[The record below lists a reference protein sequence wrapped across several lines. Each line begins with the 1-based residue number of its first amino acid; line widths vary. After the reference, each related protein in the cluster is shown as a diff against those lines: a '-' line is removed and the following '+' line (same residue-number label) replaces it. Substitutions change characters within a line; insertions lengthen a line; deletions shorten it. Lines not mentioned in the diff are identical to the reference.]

1 MHSTRR
7 AGPKAL
13 ALAIGFALTGIASL
27 ASAQAIPAPG
37 LKANGSISYDAEGV
51 PTVTA
56 ATDEDAAWL
65 MGYAH
70 ARDRFF
76 QMDLLRRTASGTLA
90 ELVGPSV
97 LARDVELR
105 TLGLRRAA
113 WASWA
118 KSSPELRGQLKAYS
132 DGVNA
137 WLKTNP
143 VPTEHQALELTSADV
158 WSPVDSLV
166 IGKLLAFQLSFDLDI
181 DYTVKLG
188 AYQQAGAAAGFN
200 GAALFF
206 EDTHRSMPADD
217 RVTVPGFLA
226 SLSSEEGE
234 GSDALNPKSGS
245 APAFDPEAVPMVDA
259 QVLQAAQNYV
269 ERIRDNPV
277 IAPQLS
283 RRENR
288 AGSNWWIVGGQHTA
302 SGKPILA
309 NDPHLALDTPML
321 FHEGHVISNDPRYPT
336 PMNTVGAVA
345 PGTPVPI
352 LGCNSHFCWGLT
364 TNPLDVTDAYSERF
378 ILNSYGLPTHTI
390 YQGTAEP
397 VLWVFQSYFVNNI
410 GDGVRDNVTRNNSI
424 GYTNG
429 GISILVPRRNNGPV
443 LSITGNTGIS
453 VAYTGW
459 GATQELEAFS
469 RMNRATNLEQFR
481 AALQYFDVG
490 SQNFAYA
497 DKQGNIAYFA
507 TAEAPIREDLQRNT
521 VTGVPPYLI
530 RNGQG
535 GNEWLP
541 RTNTYPAQALPYEVL
556 SPAEMPQ
563 SVNPARGYIANANN
577 DPVGN
582 TLDNSVVNEQRP
594 GGGIYY
600 LSPGYSS
607 YRQGRIDRELQ
618 RLIARGGITIEDMQ
632 ALQANTQFLDAE
644 LVLPHLLGAAERI
657 GASNCRATFDP
668 TDPRIAQSLDL
679 LRSWDYSA
687 PTGIREGYDR
697 GDNPMNLPE
706 PSDAQIRASAAAT
719 IWSVFRG
726 QLVRNVIDH
735 TLTQVGLGG
744 QLPGNNEAYVAV
756 KRLLDTFETRQGRG
770 ASGLD
775 FFGNVPAAF
784 ANLPAADRRD
794 CLLVGSLK
802 NALDTLSSEAFA
814 PAFARS
820 TNVLDYRWGKL
831 HRIVLDHPLG
841 GPFNIP
847 GSNPYPFQNLSP
859 QLPGLARP
867 GGYEVVDASGHGVRS
882 NTVNGFMFG
891 SGPVRRFIG
900 EMTDPPTLL
909 QIMPGGQDGKI
920 GGPGYVSQLPR
931 WLVNA
936 YKPLVLDP
944 AASQAGEVAKIEFTP
959 R

>member
-1 MHSTRR
+1 MHITRR
-7 AGPKAL
+7 VGHRSL
-13 ALAIGFALTGIASL
+13 ALAIGIALGGFASI

-37 LKANGSISYDAEGV
+37 LGANGSISYDAEGV

-65 MGYAH
+65 VGYAH

-113 WASWA
+113 WATWA
-118 KSSPELRGQLKAYS
+118 KTSPEMRGQLKAYS

-137 WLKTNP
+137 WLRSHP
-143 VPTEHQALELTSADV
+143 VPAEHQALELSSADP

-206 EDTHRSMPADD
+206 EDTHRSMPADN
-217 RVTVPGFLA
+217 RLTVPGFLA
-226 SLSSEEGE
+226 GLNESGPA
-234 GSDALNPKSGS
+234 GDASPKSVT
-245 APAFDPEAVPMVDA
+245 APDFDPDSVPMVDA

-269 ERIRDNPV
+269 ERIQDNPI

-288 AGSNWWIVGGQHTA
+288 AGSNWWVVGGQHTA

-336 PMNTVGAVA
+336 PMNTVGAIA

-378 ILNSYGLPTHTI
+378 IMNSYGLPTHTL
-390 YQGTAEP
+390 YQGNAEP
-397 VLWVFQSYFVNNI
+397 VQWVFQSYFVNNL
-410 GDGVRDNVTRNNSI
+410 GDGQLDNVTRNNSI

-429 GISILVPRRNNGPV
+429 GITILVPRRNNGPI

-469 RMNRATNLEQFR
+469 RVNRATNLEEFR

-497 DKQGNIAYFA
+497 DKLGNIAYFS

-541 RTNTYPAQALPYEVL
+541 RTNNYPAQAVPYEVL

-563 SVNPARGYIANANN
+563 SVNPASGYIANANN

-644 LVLPHLLGAAERI
+644 LVLPHLLGAADRI
-657 GASNCRATFDP
+657 GPSNCRTTFDP
-668 TDPRIAQSLDL
+668 TDPRIAEALTL
-679 LRSWDYSA
+679 LRDWDYSA

-697 GDNPMNLPE
+697 GDNPLALPE
-706 PSDAQIRASAAAT
+706 PNEAQIRASAAAT
-719 IWSVFRG
+719 VWSVFRG
-726 QLVRNVIDH
+726 QLVRTVIDG
-735 TLTQVGLGG
+735 TLSRVGLGG

-756 KRLLDTFETRQGRG
+756 KRLLDTFDARQGRG

-775 FFGNVPAAF
+775 FFQNVAPGFENGTPAQ
-784 ANLPAADRRD
+784 RRD
-794 CLLVGSLK
+794 CILIGSLK
-802 NALDTLSSEAFA
+802 SALDLLSSESFA
-814 PAFARS
+814 PAFAQSR
-820 TNVLDYRWGKL
+820 NVLDYRWGKL

-841 GPFNIP
+841 GPFNLP
-847 GSNPYPFQNLSP
+847 GSNAYPFRDLSP

-944 AASQAGEVAKIEFTP
+944 AASQAGEVARIEFSP

>member
-1 MHSTRR
+1 MKTNGR
-7 AGPKAL
+7 AGQRAL
-13 ALAIGFALTGIASL
+13 ALAVGLALGTLASGL
-27 ASAQAIPAPG
+27 SAQALPAPG

-51 PTVTA
+51 PTITA

-97 LARDVELR
+97 LPRDVELR

-118 KSSPELRGQLKAYS
+118 KASPELRGQLKSYA

-137 WLKTNP
+137 WLQNNP
-143 VPTEHQALELTSADV
+143 VPTEHQALELSSADP
-158 WSPVDSLV
+158 WSPVDSMV

-206 EDTHRSMPADD
+206 EDTHRSMPGDD
-217 RVTVPGFLA
+217 RVSVPGFLA
-226 SLSSEEGE
+226 DLSNAAS
-234 GSDALNPKSGS
+234 SDAKR
-245 APAFDPEAVPMVDA
+245 AADFDVSQVPMVDA
-259 QVLQAAQNYV
+259 QVMQAAQNYV
-269 ERIRDNPV
+269 ERVRENPV
-277 IAPQLS
+277 IGPQLS

-288 AGSNWWIVGGQHTA
+288 AGSNWWIVGGEHTA

-309 NDPHLALDTPML
+309 NDPHLALDTPVL

-364 TNPLDVTDAYSERF
+364 TNPLDVTDAYAERF
-378 ILNSYGLPTHTI
+378 VLNSYGLPTHTI

-397 VLWVFQSYFVNNI
+397 VLWVFQSYFANTV
-410 GDGVRDNVTRNNSI
+410 GDGVVDNLSRNNSI

-429 GISILVPRRNNGPV
+429 GITILVPRRNNGPV

-469 RMNRATNLEQFR
+469 RMNRATDLESFR

-507 TAEAPIREDLQRNT
+507 TAEAPIREDLQNNT

-600 LSPGYSS
+600 LAPGYSS

-618 RLIARGGITIEDMQ
+618 RLITRGGITIEDMQ
-632 ALQANTQFLDAE
+632 QLQANTQFLDAE
-644 LVLPHLLGAAERI
+644 LVLPHLLDAYERNAAS
-657 GASNCRATFDP
+657 GSSCAASLARDTRLMDA
-668 TDPRIAQSLDL
+668 IEL
-679 LRSWDYSA
+679 LADWDYSA

-697 GDNPMNLPE
+697 GDNPFALTE
-706 PSDAQIRASAAAT
+706 PSEAEARASAAAT
-719 IWSVFRG
+719 VWSVFRG
-726 QLVRNVIDH
+726 QLVRTVIDG
-735 TLTQVGLGG
+735 TLGRVGLANFT
-744 QLPGNNEAYVAV
+744 PGNNEAYVAV
-756 KRLLDTFETRQGRG
+756 KRLLDTFDARQGRG

-775 FFGNVPAAF
+775 FFQNVPAS
-784 ANLPAADRRD
+784 AAGASPSDRRD
-794 CLLVGSLK
+794 CVLLSSLK
-802 NALDTLSSEAFA
+802 SGLDLLASDAFA
-814 PAFARS
+814 PAFANS
-820 TNVLDYRWGKL
+820 GNVLDYRWGKL
-831 HRIVLDHPLG
+831 HRIVFDHPLG
-841 GPFNIP
+841 GPFNLP

-859 QLPGLARP
+859 QLPGVARP
-867 GGYEVVDASGHGVRS
+867 GGYEVVDASGHSVRANS
-882 NTVNGFMFG
+882 VNGFMFG

-920 GGPGYVSQLPR
+920 GGPGYISQLPR

-944 AASQAGEVAKIEFTP
+944 AASQASEVARIEFAP

>member
-1 MHSTRR
+1 MHVSNTAASR
-7 AGPKAL
+7 L
-13 ALAIGFALTGIASL
+13 SALTAGILLSVSAGL
-27 ASAQAIPAPG
+27 AGAQALPAPG

-51 PTVTA
+51 PTITA

-97 LARDVELR
+97 LPRDIELR

-113 WASWA
+113 WATWA
-118 KSSPELRGQLKAYS
+118 KTSPELRGQLKAYA
-132 DGVNA
+132 DGVNT
-137 WLKTNP
+137 WLATHP
-143 VPTEHQALELTSADV
+143 VPTEHQALELSSADS

-181 DYTVKLG
+181 DYTVRLG

-200 GAALFF
+200 GSLLFF
-206 EDTHRSMPADD
+206 EDTHRSMPADS
-217 RVTVPGFLA
+217 RLSVPGFLA
-226 SLSSEEGE
+226 SIG
-234 GSDALNPKSGS
+234 GMGAPKIGKG
-245 APAFDPEAVPMVDA
+245 AVQFDPADAPIVDA
-259 QVLQAAQNYV
+259 QLMQAAQNYV
-269 ERIRDNPV
+269 ERVRDNP
-277 IAPQLS
+277 IIGPQLS

-288 AGSNWWIVGGQHTA
+288 AGSNWWAVAGQHTA
-302 SGKPILA
+302 SGAPILA
-309 NDPHLALDTPML
+309 NDPHLGLDTPML

-336 PMNTVGAVA
+336 PMNTVGAIA

-364 TNPLDVTDAYSERF
+364 TNPMDVTDSYSERF
-378 ILNSYGLPTHTI
+378 VLNTFGLPTHTI
-390 YQGTAEP
+390 YQGQIEP
-397 VLWVFQSYFVNNI
+397 VLWVFQSFFANSV
-410 GDGVRDNVTRNNSI
+410 GDGRLDSVSRVNSI

-429 GISILVPRRNNGPV
+429 GITVLVPRRNNGPV

-459 GATQELEAFS
+459 GPTQELESF
-469 RMNRATNLEQFR
+469 RRVNRATNLEEFR
-481 AALQYFDVG
+481 AALQFFDVG

-507 TAEAPIREDLQRNT
+507 TAEAPIREDLQRGE
-521 VTGVPPYLI
+521 VVGAPPFII
-530 RNGQG
+530 RSGQG

-541 RTNTYPAQALPYEVL
+541 RQNTYPAQAVPFEVL
-556 SPAEMPQ
+556 SPAELPQ
-563 SVNPARGYIANANN
+563 SVNPASGYIANANN

-582 TLDNSVVNEQRP
+582 TLDNNVLNQLRP

-600 LSPGYSS
+600 LAPGYSS

-618 RLIARGGITIEDMQ
+618 RLIARGGISIEDM
-632 ALQANTQFLDAE
+632 AELQANTQFLDAE
-644 LVLPHLLGAAERI
+644 LVLPHLLAAFDRSATASI
-657 GASNCRATFDP
+657 GCSATLVRD
-668 TDPRIAQSLDL
+668 TQLADAIAL
-679 LRSWDYSA
+679 LRGWDFSA

-697 GDNPMNLPE
+697 GDDPFNLPE
-706 PSDAQIRASAAAT
+706 PSEAQIRASAAAT
-719 IWSVFRG
+719 IWSVYRG
-726 QLVRNVIDH
+726 QLVRNVVDG
-735 TLTQVGLGG
+735 TLARVGLGNF
-744 QLPGNNEAYVAV
+744 LPGNNEAYTAV
-756 KRLLDTFETRQGRG
+756 KFLLDNFDSRQGRG

-775 FFGNVPAAF
+775 FFQGVPASAASESA
-784 ANLPAADRRD
+784 ANRRD
-794 CLLVGSLK
+794 CVLLTSLRSGL
-802 NALDTLSSEAFA
+802 NLLSSEAFA
-814 PAFARS
+814 PAFANS
-820 TNVLDYRWGKL
+820 SNLLDYRWGRL

-841 GPFNIP
+841 GPFNLP
-847 GSNPYPFQNLSP
+847 GQNAYPFRDLSP

-867 GGYEVVDASGHGVRS
+867 GGYEVVDASGHGVRA

-920 GGPGYVSQLPR
+920 GGPGYISQLPR
-931 WLVNA
+931 WLVND

-944 AASQAGEVAKIEFTP
+944 AQSQAGEVARIEFTP

>member
-1 MHSTRR
+1 MFQIKH
-7 AGPKAL
+7 AGRGVAVLAAAIAL
-13 ALAIGFALTGIASL
+13 SFGAGL
-27 ASAQAIPAPG
+27 ASAQALPAPG

-113 WASWA
+113 WAAWGKA
-118 KSSPELRGQLKAYS
+118 SPELRGQLKFYS

-137 WLKTNP
+137 WLKANP
-143 VPTEHQALELTSADV
+143 VPAEHRALELTSADP
-158 WSPVDSLV
+158 WSPVDSMV

-181 DYTVKLG
+181 DFTVRLG

-206 EDTHRSMPADD
+206 EDTHRNQPGDD
-217 RVTVPGFLA
+217 RISVPGFLA
-226 SLSSEEGE
+226 AQAAAGE
-234 GSDALNPKSGS
+234 GSAAPKSGEG
-245 APAFDPEAVPMVDA
+245 FDASAVPMVSAD
-259 QVLQAAQNYV
+259 LMQAAQNYV
-269 ERIRDNPV
+269 ERVRDNPV
-277 IAPQLS
+277 IAPQMS

-309 NDPHLALDTPML
+309 NDPHLGLDTPVL

-336 PMNTVGAVA
+336 PMNTVGAIA
-345 PGTPVPI
+345 TGTPVPI
-352 LGCNSHFCWGLT
+352 LGCNSHLCWGLT
-364 TNPLDVTDAYSERF
+364 TNPLDVTDTYSERF

-390 YQGTAEP
+390 YQGTPEP
-397 VLWVFQSYFVNNI
+397 VLWVFQSFFVNAI
-410 GDGVRDNVTRNNSI
+410 GDGVADNVSRNNSI

-429 GISILVPRRNNGPV
+429 GITVLVPRRNNGPV

-459 GATQELEAFS
+459 GATNELDAFS
-469 RMNRATNLEQFR
+469 RVNRSTNLAEFQ
-481 AALQYFDVG
+481 AALQHFDVG

-497 DKQGNIAYFA
+497 DKLGNIAYFS

-541 RTNTYPAQALPYEVL
+541 RQNTYTAQSVPYEVL

-582 TLDNSVVNEQRP
+582 TLDNNVLNTQRP

-600 LSPGYSS
+600 LAPGYSS
-607 YRQGRIDRELQ
+607 YRMGRIDREVQ
-618 RLIARGGITIEDMQ
+618 RLIARGGVTVEDMK
-632 ALQANTQFLDAE
+632 ALQANTQYLDAE
-644 LVLPHLLGAAERI
+644 LVLPHLLSAFERS
-657 GASNCRATFDP
+657 ASGGTGCSATLARD
-668 TDPRIAQSLDL
+668 TQLADAISL

-697 GDNPMNLPE
+697 GDNPFALPE
-706 PSDAQIRASAAAT
+706 PSDAQIRNSAAAT
-719 IWSVFRG
+719 VWAIFRG
-726 QLVRNVIDH
+726 QLVRNVVDS
-735 TLTQVGLGG
+735 TLARVGLGNFT
-744 QLPGNNEAYVAV
+744 PGNNEAYTAV
-756 KRLLDTFETRQGRG
+756 KHLLDNFATRQGRG

-775 FFGNVPAAF
+775 FFQGVPTSAAAESP
-784 ANLPAADRRD
+784 ANRRD
-794 CLLVGSLK
+794 CVLLTSLRSGLNLLASDEFK
-802 NALDTLSSEAFA
+802 
-814 PAFARS
+814 PAFNNS
-820 TNVLDYRWGKL
+820 SNLLDYRWGKL
-831 HRIVLDHPLG
+831 HRIVFDHPLG
-841 GPFNIP
+841 GPFNLP
-847 GSNPYPFQNLSP
+847 GSNAYPFQNLSP
-859 QLPGLARP
+859 ALPGVARP

-920 GGPGYVSQLPR
+920 GGPGYISQLPR
-931 WLVNA
+931 WLVND

-944 AASQAGEVAKIEFTP
+944 AASQAGEVARIEFRP
-959 R
+959 ALSN